1 MDYHQGKM
9 FLNATTIDATVALNF
24 EYLGEKIKNNQIW
37 NPELQEL
44 VDYWNKIEE
53 IELDIDS
60 SGNVF
65 FKNENDLIYRIV
77 N

>member
-1 MDYHQGKM
+1 
-9 FLNATTIDATVALNF
+9 
-24 EYLGEKIKNNQIW
+24 LGEKIKNNQIW

-44 VDYWNKIEE
+44 VDYWNKFEE
-53 IELDIDS
+53 IELDIDL
-60 SGNVF
+60 SGNVL